1 MFVKFQWKNS
11 KVCSH
16 DGCLHGSFFGKR
28 GRRSTI
34 NAHGDKKSFKR
45 ILTLLEN
52 MKETPYHGIGKPEAL
67 KYELSG
73 LYSRRIDSKNRLVY
87 KVDESEKKTTVYQ
100 VKDHY

>member
-1 MFVKFQWKNS
+1 MTDLYAVYFVARAEEDLLLMAK
-11 KVCSH
+11 
-16 DGCLHGSFFGKR
+16 
-28 GRRSTI
+28 
-34 NAHGDKKSFKR
+34 GDKKSFKR

-52 MKETPYHGIGKPEAL
+52 MKETPYQGIGKPEAL

-87 KVDESEKKTTVYQ
+87 KVDESEKKITVYQ